1 MGSVATSMQPFIR
14 KVNGKS
20 IRLEK
25 GDLTALPVD
34 AFVFY
39 AREDLDLGSGFGTAI
54 KSRGGASIKKELDGI
69 GQIGMGEAVMTSAG
83 AMQPR
88 HIIHA
93 CGPKFHESELEAKL
107 RKCMQSAL
115 QTANEAGL
123 KTVAFPPMGAGF
135 YGVPLDL
142 CVSVMLDVIQ
152 RFLEGQSSLAEV
164 VICTLDN
171 RELRAFETKLKAN

>member
-1 MGSVATSMQPFIR
+1 
-14 KVNGKS
+14 VNGKS

-25 GDLTALPVD
+25 GDLTALAID

-39 AREDLDLGSGFGTAI
+39 AREDFDFGSGFGTAI
-54 KSRGGASIKKELDGI
+54 KSRGGAPVKKETDAI
-69 GQIGMGEAVMTSAG
+69 GQIGMGQAVMTSAG
-83 AMQPR
+83 GMQAR

-93 CGPKFHESELEAKL
+93 CGPKFHEPELEAKL

-115 QTANEAGL
+115 QVADKAGL

-142 CVSVMLDVIQ
+142 CAKAMLDEIR
-152 RFLEGQSSLAEV
+152 RFLEGQTSIAEV
-164 VICTLDN
+164 IICVLDT
-171 RELRAFETKLKAN
+171 REFVAFETKLKAN

>member
-1 MGSVATSMQPFIR
+1 MNE
-14 KVNGKS
+14 KN

-25 GDLTALPVD
+25 GDLTALAVD

-39 AREDLDLGSGFGTAI
+39 AREDLDFGSGFGTAI
-54 KSRGGASIKKELDGI
+54 KVRGGAPVKKETEVI
-69 GQIGMGEAVMTSAG
+69 GTIGMGEAVITSAG
-83 AMQPR
+83 GMQAG

-93 CGPKFHESELEAKL
+93 CGPKFHEPEVEAKL

-115 QTANEAGL
+115 QVADKAGL

-142 CVSVMLDVIQ
+142 CAKVMLDEIQ
-152 RFLEGQSSLAEV
+152 RFLVGQTSIAEV
-164 VICTLDN
+164 IICVLDT
-171 RELRAFETKLKAN
+171 REFVAFETKFKAN